1 MEGEIDGRGVQIER
15 GRKENVA
22 GGPGEVGL
30 GR

>member
-1 MEGEIDGRGVQIER
+1 MEGETEGQSVRIER